1 MICAID
7 APKRRMQLNPV
18 RGLDWCA
25 TLESYELNIRDHNM
39 DSGTRICGF
48 RRPEQ
53 GAQMNWKQKVL
64 TILALILFLTI
75 GWLHLAEI
83 GKRTRSSS
91 YWVGESLRRT
101 LEVTNA
107 GPTPNLLRDLRPDVR
122 GSLHSEIAAT
132 LFSRNSVSYFPGT
145 K

>member
-1 MICAID
+1 
-7 APKRRMQLNPV
+7 
-18 RGLDWCA
+18 
-25 TLESYELNIRDHNM
+25 M

-83 GKRTRSSS
+83 AKELGRALIG
-91 YWVGESLRRT
+91 WENPL
-101 LEVTNA
+101 
-107 GPTPNLLRDLRPDVR
+107 DVR
-122 GSLHSEIAAT
+122 W
-132 LFSRNSVSYFPGT
+132 